1 MLAFGNKEF
10 RNLEEQVAWNKNMIT
25 GIVNQSISLAAF
37 GIREV
42 NRVTKAEQIPSP
54 ADYKTANPGW
64 DYGDAY
70 SVGTE
75 PPYEFWVLT
84 RADDTHETDYWF
96 DLGKFPAPG
105 PQGPAGK
112 DGADGAVGPQGPQG
126 PQGRIGP
133 MGPQGLVGPVGPR
146 GPIGPVGPIGPK
158 GDPGDPFTLIGT
170 VATTAQLPDP
180 TTVIRSA
187 AYRVGPDANGN
198 YALYVIEGDE
208 TLLWTNYGD
217 IKVGP
222 QGPKGDAGVSPLVWE
237 GGVFYTRSNVALGA
251 TVNMGPITSFNR
263 TPVVGDTYNALVT
276 QQDEN
281 DAEIASYFCQLK
293 FTQVV
298 GGAFTSEI
306 TNLTKAT
313 GTDGTNGLPALT
325 YGSLITIQTK
335 PQVGHDFSWAP
346 MFASGFNRTPVVG
359 DVFTVLVNYQSNSD
373 SYMCT
378 VKVTE
383 YTSPTLK
390 GTYVNVTQ
398 ATGKVG
404 DKINLAANQTSAV
417 HDSIGIT
424 SPADYVKFADH
435 KLTLDASGNTNIA
448 IGAKTEDTYV
458 YDNLGENIV
467 VDGAAVG
474 AIADVT
480 NWLPIN
486 AYYEI
491 KDVPTSTTSGTLPD
505 NVSWT
510 YLKNNPE
517 KLRLLFNKEFYQFAD
532 NQHFPGNL
540 VFSHVGYEVTLLRV
554 RTITIN
560 IETRVWTLT
569 TRYPEETCVIQLLD
583 EIGLPAIT
591 LGALSG
597 TAHEIS
603 DRLTEVFGS
612 FNNASNNSFVVASG
626 TIKLDSVQFATD
638 AQGNQIDITEPCY
651 LQVSQVRI

>member
-112 DGADGAVGPQGPQG
+112 DGADGATGPQGPQG

-133 MGPQGLVGPVGPR
+133 MGPQGLVGPQGLR
-146 GPIGPVGPIGPK
+146 GPVGPVGPIGPK

-222 QGPKGDAGVSPLVWE
+222 AGPKGDNGLDALVWE
-237 GGVFYTRSNVALGA
+237 GGVFYTRNNVTLGA
-251 TVNMGPITSFNR
+251 SIAMGPISSFNR
-263 TPVVGDTYNALVT
+263 TPVAGDTYNALVT
-276 QQDEN
+276 QQDNN
-281 DAEIASYFCQLK
+281 DDEIASYFCQLK
-293 FTQVV
+293 FTQTV
-298 GGAFTSEI
+298 GAAFMSEI

-313 GTDGTNGLPALT
+313 GDKGTGLEDIVNFTLGNTTNVTYNTTDGARFIGQSSFVDKDGKTYNQTSITTLPIKGGNG
-325 YGSLITIQTK
+325 IT
-335 PQVGHDFSWAP
+335 VGA
-346 MFASGFNRTPVVG
+346 ASDNKFLEV
-359 DVFTVLVNYQSNSD
+359 
-373 SYMCT
+373 
-378 VKVTE
+378 
-383 YTSPTLK
+383 
-390 GTYVNVTQ
+390 
-398 ATGKVG
+398 KVG
-404 DKINLAANQTSAV
+404 DTIKIPNNQ
-417 HDSIGIT
+417 
-424 SPADYVKFADH
+424 
-435 KLTLDASGNTNIA
+435 KLTIADSSGLEMITFKNGIIDFDPQLSDAFTFTIGGDNASTSMANNYGPNIKA
-448 IGAKTEDTYV
+448 NGIVIG
-458 YDNLGENIV
+458 DNG
-467 VDGAAVG
+467 DVG
-474 AIADVT
+474 AT
-480 NWLPIN
+480 FYGLNM
-486 AYYEI
+486 YYEI
-491 KDVPTSTTSGTLPD
+491 TGVPTSSTSGTLPD
-505 NVSWT
+505 DQSWNI
-510 YLKNNPE
+510 LQIQPQDF
-517 KLRLLFNKEFYQFAD
+517 RILFNKEFYQFAD
-532 NQHFPGNL
+532 NQHTNGTL
-540 VFSHVGYEVTLLRV
+540 VFSHLGYEDKEIVV
-554 RTITIN
+554 KTITIT
-560 IETRVWTLT
+560 IATRAWKLVTLKPCYGSQT
-569 TRYPEETCVIQLLD
+569 WYMSKANKYEVMSLTAYPVTN
-583 EIGLPAIT
+583 
-591 LGALSG
+591 
-597 TAHEIS
+597 H
-603 DRLTEVFGS
+603 
-612 FNNASNNSFVVASG
+612 NNSTQYFRQNNYLPVTGWYKEDDG
-626 TIKLDSVQFATD
+626 TYCSLIYYFEDPTIGKHYLTYMHP
-638 AQGNQIDITEPCY
+638 TEGPKQDNTVGH
-651 LQVSQVRI
+651 LQPRYIGRNNE

>member
-54 ADYKTANPGW
+54 ADYKTTNPDW

-112 DGADGAVGPQGPQG
+112 DGADGATGPQGPQG

-133 MGPQGLVGPVGPR
+133 MGPQGLVGPQGR
-146 GPIGPVGPIGPK
+146 IGPIGPAGPQGPK
-158 GDPGDPFTLIGT
+158 GDPGDPFTLLGT

-187 AYRVGPDANGN
+187 AYRVGPDSNGN

-237 GGVFYTRSNVALGA
+237 GGVFYTRDNVAIGA

-276 QQDEN
+276 QRDEN

-293 FTQVV
+293 ITFASV
-298 GGAFTSEI
+298 GAFASEI
-306 TNLTKAT
+306 TNLTKTT

-325 YGSLITIQTK
+325 YGATITTDTK
-335 PQVGHDFSWAP
+335 PQNGHTFSWAP
-346 MFASGFNRTPVVG
+346 MFASDFNRTPVAG
-359 DVFTVLVNYQSNSD
+359 DVLIALVNHQSNSD
-373 SYMCT
+373 SYLCT
-378 VKVTE
+378 VEVTE
-383 YTSPTLK
+383 YAFPALK

-404 DKINLAANQTSAV
+404 DKVNLGENQSLTI
-417 HDSIGIT
+417 HDSVGIT

-435 KLTLDASGNTNIA
+435 NLTLDASGNTNIA

-467 VDGAAVG
+467 VDGAAIG
-474 AIADVT
+474 AVADVT

-491 KDVPTSTTSGTLPD
+491 TGVPISATSGTLPD
-505 NVSWT
+505 NTS
-510 YLKNNPE
+510 
-517 KLRLLFNKEFYQFAD
+517 
-532 NQHFPGNL
+532 
-540 VFSHVGYEVTLLRV
+540 
-554 RTITIN
+554 
-560 IETRVWTLT
+560 
-569 TRYPEETCVIQLLD
+569 
-583 EIGLPAIT
+583 
-591 LGALSG
+591 
-597 TAHEIS
+597 
-603 DRLTEVFGS
+603 
-612 FNNASNNSFVVASG
+612 
-626 TIKLDSVQFATD
+626 
-638 AQGNQIDITEPCY
+638 
-651 LQVSQVRI
+651 